1 MDAGAADK
9 QAQQQQQQELPTA
22 DAVREWLEG
31 QPKGVTA
38 VQVLKAF
45 GSSSSSSG
53 VSGVAALQGW
63 LAGIMQQLVDDVEV
77 IRKGGA
83 AAVSSAVDMADA
95 ETLYIPL
102 C

>member
-1 MDAGAADK
+1 MDADAADK

-45 GSSSSSSG
+45 GSSSSSG